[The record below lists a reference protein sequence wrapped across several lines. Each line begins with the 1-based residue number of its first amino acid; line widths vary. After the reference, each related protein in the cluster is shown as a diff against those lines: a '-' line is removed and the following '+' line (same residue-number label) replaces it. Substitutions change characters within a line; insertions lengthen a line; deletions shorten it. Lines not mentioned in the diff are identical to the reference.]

1 MYKSH
6 NNKRGS
12 QMNQSFRGTVALI
25 TGGTSGIGQATAL
38 AFARAGAHVVLAAR
52 RSEQGDSTIA
62 LVRRAGGQATFVQ
75 TDVSQTSDVA
85 NCINQA
91 VESYGRLDYLVNN
104 AGQASVLAPTA
115 DQAEDNWDRIIGQH
129 LKGTWLGMKYAI
141 PHMLRQGSGAIV
153 NISSIAG
160 LAGNSFGVGPYIAA
174 KHGVVGLTKA
184 TALEYAQQGIR
195 VNAIAPGF
203 VRTPMLTPMTGD
215 TPEGEA
221 PLGAMHPMGRI
232 GTPEEIADAV
242 IWLCSA
248 QASFVTGHVLVVDGG
263 TLAGTGA

>member
-1 MYKSH
+1 MAE
-6 NNKRGS
+6 
-12 QMNQSFRGTVALI
+12 SFRGSVALV

-38 AFARAGAHVVLAAR
+38 AFARAGARVVLAAR
-52 RSEQGDSTIA
+52 RTTQGEATVA
-62 LVRRAGGQATFVQ
+62 LIRRAGGQAMFVQ
-75 TDVSQTSDVA
+75 TDVAQASDVA

-91 VESYGRLDYLVNN
+91 VEVYGRLDYLVNN
-104 AGQASVLAPTA
+104 AGQASALAPTA
-115 DQAEDNWDRIIGQH
+115 EQTDDNWDQIISQH
-129 LKGTWLGMKYAI
+129 LKGTWLGMKYTI
-141 PHMLRQGSGAIV
+141 PHMLRQGGGAIV

-160 LAGNSFGVGPYIAA
+160 LAGNSFGVAPYIAA

-242 IWLCSA
+242 TWLCSA
-248 QASFVTGHVLVVDGG
+248 QASFITGHVLAVDGG
-263 TLAGTGA
+263 TLAGSGA